1 MNRHIEEI
9 KRDIES
15 EKEKVSVAQSN
26 LVRLNKEF
34 CEALSCEF
42 TEDTGI
48 SEGDKFECTFTC
60 KDFNGKERTSKYY
73 GFFVGFRLSNWGSV
87 SLVYADVKKD
97 GSRSKNTHEICIDTR
112 HTDYCYKKYEETQD

>member
-1 MNRHIEEI
+1 MNRPIEEI

-15 EKEKVSVAQSN
+15 EKEKVSVAQIN
-26 LVRLNKEF
+26 IVRLNKEY
-34 CEALSCEF
+34 CEALSCKF

-48 SEGDKFECTFTC
+48 SEGDKLACTFTY

-73 GFFVGFRLSNWGSV
+73 GFFVGFRLFNWGSV

-97 GSRSKNTHEICIDTR
+97 GSRSKNTHETCIDIR
-112 HTDYCYKKYEETQD
+112 HLEYYKKYEETQD

>member
-48 SEGDKFECTFTC
+48 SEGDKFECTFTY

-97 GSRSKNTHEICIDTR
+97 GSLSKNTHETCIDTR
-112 HTDYCYKKYEETQD
+112 HSYYYKKYEETQD

>member
-1 MNRHIEEI
+1 MNRPIEEI

-34 CEALSCEF
+34 CEAFSCKF

-48 SEGDKFECTFTC
+48 SEGDKFECTFTY
-60 KDFNGKERTSKYY
+60 KDFKGKEHTGKYY
-73 GFFVGFRLSNWGSV
+73 GFLVGFRIYNWGSV

-97 GSRSKNTHEICIDTR
+97 GSRSKNTHETCIDTR
-112 HTDYCYKKYEETQD
+112 HPEHYKKYEETQD